1 MLFLLQKPH
10 GQPYHISSSR
20 GYRRRRLWRHMDK
33 NRKLFF
39 FFSLSSYCSVAGR
52 VVLPPLCTLLMSL
65 FWWLVREEK
74 WTVSYSLSGLPW
86 PSEIVL
92 NTRLVEECNS
102 FTKLH
107 VQGIYAWIKALRKKR
122 KIYSFKNC
130 WEKVNMQGVHLAIEG
145 GGMELKH
152 VISST
157 SCFKEGAEFNHP

>member
-1 MLFLLQKPH
+1 MLFCCRSLMASHTTFLAAEDIDGGGCGGTWTKTA
-10 GQPYHISSSR
+10 
-20 GYRRRRLWRHMDK
+20 
-33 NRKLFF
+33 NCF

-130 WEKVNMQGVHLAIEG
+130 WEKVNMQGVHIAIEG
-145 GGMELKH
+145 GGMEFKH

-157 SCFKEGAEFNHP
+157 SCLKEGAEFNHP

>member
-1 MLFLLQKPH
+1 MCTMYAFLLQKPH

-39 FFSLSSYCSVAGR
+39 FLPLFVLFGCRSCRPPSSLHTFNE
-52 VVLPPLCTLLMSL
+52 P

-130 WEKVNMQGVHLAIEG
+130 WEKVNMHAGSASCNWRGWHGIEACN
-145 GGMELKH
+145 K
-152 VISST
+152 
-157 SCFKEGAEFNHP
+157 